1 MEKIHLQQTAN
12 EGDGFLFAD
21 QVVEHLGKGHC
32 GVANL
37 QEGEDADET
46 VHGIV
51 QTDIQLHIQED
62 HSIPNNNEE
71 VDTEQ
76 KDEEQK
82 ATILKLRE
90 IRKIKL
96 CHLRLI
102 LLVHIFRSVLP
113 ASRNK

>member
-1 MEKIHLQQTAN
+1 M
-12 EGDGFLFAD
+12 
-21 QVVEHLGKGHC
+21 
-32 GVANL
+32 
-37 QEGEDADET
+37 
-46 VHGIV
+46 
-51 QTDIQLHIQED
+51 QTDIQLHSQED
-62 HSIPNNNEE
+62 HSVPNNNEE